1 PVLLNNVYNKVVV
14 LRILVDTGEEVLRMY
29 ALIVHHYWNRAGG
42 GELVCAAFA
51 KVFESM
57 GLEPVLASTVK
68 IDVSRYP
75 EWFGIDLSSYRKID
89 FGVELRAFG
98 IYLRLL
104 HSIVIKKAVKVFKPA
119 IVFLDAPT
127 YRRAL
132 KTIRKF
138 GSKLV
143 EYIHFPQEAWFMR
156 EFPEFYYKTD
166 PYLAE
171 RYGRFPMNIYFSLFT
186 KLLKLEV
193 RENPFRDTDLVMAN
207 SKWTAD
213 LVKKIYGEAPVVLNP
228 PLPPSVGVVEN
239 PRPFDERSNTV
250 VMVGRFSEEKRYHWV
265 IKDVF
270 PKLRKVLGDVKL
282 FIFGATDTRTARMYF
297 SKLIDIARST
307 EFKVSTIL
315 GIDAD
320 IYLIEN
326 APRDTINMVM
336 DKAKVFLHATINEH
350 WGIAVAEA
358 MARGLPVVVHR
369 SGGTW
374 SDLAGEGVYG
384 LGYTTD
390 DEAVEMISKVLSDN
404 STWRYYSTKSIERAK
419 DLTFDR
425 FVEKTSQLIK
435 KIL

>member
-1 PVLLNNVYNKVVV
+1 MG
-14 LRILVDTGEEVLRMY
+14 RA
-29 ALIVHHYWNRAGG
+29 ALIAHHFWNRAGG

-75 EWFGIDLSSYRKID
+75 EWFGIDLSGYRKID

-119 IVFLDAPT
+119 VVFLDAPT

-228 PLPPSVGVVEN
+228 PLPPSVGVVGN

-265 IKDVF
+265 LQEVF
-270 PKLRKVLGDVKL
+270 PKLRREVGDVKL
-282 FIFGATDTRTARMYF
+282 MIFGATGTKTSRAYYSRVQKL
-297 SKLIDIARST
+297 SKG
-307 EFKVSTIL
+307 F
-315 GIDAD
+315 AD
-320 IYLIEN
+320 CVQLFEN
-326 APRDTINMVM
+326 APRSLVNSSLDS
-336 DKAKVFLHATINEH
+336 AKVFLHATVNEH
-350 WGIAVAEA
+350 WGIAVSEA
-358 MARGLPVVVHR
+358 MARGLPVVVHK

-374 SDLAGEGVYG
+374 SDLASEGLYG
-384 LGYTTD
+384 LGYTSA
-390 DEAVEMISKVLSDN
+390 DEAVEAIAKLLTDASA
-404 STWRYYSTKSIERAK
+404 WRYYSEKAIEKAEQLVFTK
-419 DLTFDR
+419 FM
-425 FVEKTSQLIK
+425 EKASSTLRK
-435 KIL
+435 VL

>member
-1 PVLLNNVYNKVVV
+1 MG
-14 LRILVDTGEEVLRMY
+14 RA
-29 ALIVHHYWNRAGG
+29 ALIAHHFWNRAGG
-42 GELVCAAFA
+42 GELVCATFA

-104 HSIVIKKAVKVFKPA
+104 HSAVVKKAVKVFKPA
-119 IVFLDAPT
+119 VVFLDAPT

-132 KTIRKF
+132 KTIREF
-138 GSKLV
+138 GSRLV

-171 RYGRFPMNIYFSLFT
+171 RYDRFPMNIYFSLFT

-193 RENPFRDTDLVMAN
+193 RENPFRVADLVLAN

-213 LVKKIYGEAPVVLNP
+213 YVKKIHGEAPVVLNP
-228 PLPPSVGVVEN
+228 PLPPSVGVVEK
-239 PRPFDERSNTV
+239 PRPFDERCNAV

-265 IKDVF
+265 LQEVL
-270 PKLRKVLGDVKL
+270 PRLRREVGDVKL
-282 FIFGATDTRTARMYF
+282 MIFGATGTKTSRAYYSRVQQL
-297 SKLIDIARST
+297 SKG
-307 EFKVSTIL
+307 F
-315 GIDAD
+315 AD
-320 IYLIEN
+320 CVQLFEN
-326 APRDTINMVM
+326 ASRSLINSSL
-336 DKAKVFLHATINEH
+336 DSAKVFLHATVNEH
-350 WGIAVAEA
+350 WGIAVSEA
-358 MARGLPVVVHR
+358 MARGLPVVVHK

-374 SDLAGEGVYG
+374 SDLASEGLYG
-384 LGYTTD
+384 LGYTSA
-390 DEAVEMISKVLSDN
+390 DEAVEAVVKLLTDASAWRHYSEKAIEKAEQLVFTKFMEKASSTLRKVL
-404 STWRYYSTKSIERAK
+404 
-419 DLTFDR
+419 
-425 FVEKTSQLIK
+425 
-435 KIL
+435 